1 MTKNQMEQIVLA
13 NMRKI
18 YLYCVRRL
26 GNATD
31 AEDVASDITV
41 ELLSSY
47 AAVKD
52 DRAVLGYIWSVAD
65 NLCRNYWRK
74 AARYETVEIPEDYAG
89 TYQITPEEEM
99 IRREDITLLRRELA
113 LLSGTY
119 REVMIGHYIRQ
130 ESCEQ
135 IAGRLGISV
144 TNVKQYL
151 FEGRKKVKKGM
162 DMQREYGVY
171 SYAPEKFSFN
181 FWGDNSSGYWELFER
196 KLPGS
201 IMLSVWDSPKTIEE
215 LSTDVGVAVP
225 YLEEEIAKLEEY
237 RLLIKKGSRYHSGLV
252 IYDGEFTDSVN
263 ESACAVIRDNSDFL
277 RAAIEKGK
285 SLLPETDYQCYP
297 DDENTRGWFILVLIL
312 WEAVQQ
318 SEAKMKTPLTF
329 PLLANGYKGY
339 VMGLRGEN
347 KLAMSGIY
355 GMYALDKGY
364 MRVLNYNILTD
375 KVVNPFER
383 GARGVFC
390 ACEDRLGETTQL
402 EKLTDMLE
410 RKIVHIEDGR
420 ICPNYAE
427 ISAKDYEG
435 LMKQLAPEID
445 AMATLAAQIRDKSAD
460 ILASRVP
467 KEYMDA
473 REIGGIVSMWSL
485 LENAASIVLETGIL
499 TKGTDEQNLTTFYFR
514 NEE

>member
-1 MTKNQMEQIVLA
+1 MKLTKEQMEQIVLA
-13 NMRKI
+13 NMQKI

-47 AAVKD
+47 SRVQD
-52 DRAVLGYIWSVAD
+52 DRAVLGYVWAVAD

-74 AARYETVEIPEDYAG
+74 AAKSVTMEIPEDHVG
-89 TYQITPEEEM
+89 TFQITAEEEM
-99 IRREDITLLRRELA
+99 IHSQDISLLRRELA
-113 LLSGTY
+113 LLSKTY
-119 REVMIGHYIRQ
+119 REVMIGHYIRR
-130 ESCEQ
+130 ESCEE
-135 IAGRLGISV
+135 IARNLKISV

-162 DMQREYGVY
+162 DMQREYGKY
-171 SYAPEKFSFN
+171 SYAPDKFSFN
-181 FWGDNSSGYWELFER
+181 FWGDNSSGYWELFDH

-201 IMLSVWDSPKTIEE
+201 ILLSVWDSPKTLEE

-225 YLEEEIAKLEEY
+225 YLEEDIAKLEELK
-237 RLLIKKGSRYHSGLV
+237 LLIKKGGKYHSGMV
-252 IYDGEFTDSVN
+252 IYDKTFMDGVRE
-263 ESACAVIRDNSDFL
+263 AAKAGIRDNIAL
-277 RAAIEKGK
+277 IKAAVGKGQG
-285 SLLPETDYQCYP
+285 LLEETDYRCYA
-297 DDENTRGWFILVLIL
+297 DDENARGWFLLMLII
-312 WEAVQQ
+312 WEAVGD

-339 VMGLRGEN
+339 VMGERGEN
-347 KLAMSGIY
+347 ELSMSGIY
-355 GMYALDKGY
+355 GMYTLDKGY
-364 MRVLNYNILTD
+364 MRVLNYNDLTD
-375 KVVNPFER
+375 KVVNPFAQ
-383 GARGVFC
+383 GAREVFL

-410 RKIVHIEDGR
+410 RKIVHVEDGR

-427 ISAKDYEG
+427 ISEKDYEI
-435 LMKQLAPEID
+435 LKEKLAPEID
-445 AMATLAAQIRDKSAD
+445 AMATLAAQIRDRAAD
-460 ILASRVP
+460 ILAANVP
-467 KEYMDA
+467 KEYTQA

-485 LENAASIVLETGIL
+485 LENVASAVLEAGFL

-514 NEE
+514 T